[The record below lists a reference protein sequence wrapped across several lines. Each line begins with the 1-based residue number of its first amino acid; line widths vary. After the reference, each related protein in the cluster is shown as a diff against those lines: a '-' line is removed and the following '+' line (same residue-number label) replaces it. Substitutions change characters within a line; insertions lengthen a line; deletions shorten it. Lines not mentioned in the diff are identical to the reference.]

1 MTQPQDSPQVFDGI
15 DIEVAPEEVEV
26 NDDEAATSDTDE
38 MSGGG
43 EFGGAGGEGGAG

>member
-15 DIEVAPEEVEV
+15 DIEISPEEVEA
-26 NDDEAATSDTDE
+26 NDDEPATSDTDE